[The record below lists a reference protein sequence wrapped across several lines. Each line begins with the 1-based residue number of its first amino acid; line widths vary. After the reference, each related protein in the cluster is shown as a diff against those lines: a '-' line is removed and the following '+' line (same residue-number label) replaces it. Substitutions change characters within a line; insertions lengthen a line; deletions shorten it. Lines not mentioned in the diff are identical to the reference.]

1 MFRNIFLIIVVLSF
15 SLSTWATDFTTHK
28 LSNGQTVI
36 VEEIRNNPIVTID
49 TWVKT
54 GSINENETNN
64 GVAHFLEHLFFKGT
78 KKHPVGEFDRI
89 LESKGAIV
97 NAATSKDF
105 THYYITIPSEFFETA
120 IELHA
125 DMLTNPQ
132 IPRKSLRKSVKLF

>member
-1 MFRNIFLIIVVLSF
+1 MLNSILLCKYIEKGFCIMFRNIFLIIVVLSF

-78 KKHPVGEFDRI
+78 KNI
-89 LESKGAIV
+89 LLA
-97 NAATSKDF
+97 N
-105 THYYITIPSEFFETA
+105 
-120 IELHA
+120 
-125 DMLTNPQ
+125 LTEYWNLKVQ
-132 IPRKSLRKSVKLF
+132 L